1 MLPVKQGWNSDMSY
15 AQQQNSEVKPEFEE
29 RTVEINRCSKVVKG
43 GRRFSFAALVVVGN
57 GEGKVGYGTG
67 KAKEISEAIR
77 KASEA
82 ARKNLVEVQ
91 LKGTTIHHTVQIKRS
106 ATRMLMRPARPGTGV
121 ICGASARAVLEL
133 AGVRDVLTKTFG
145 STSPIS
151 VVRATLD
158 GLLAQR
164 SREQFNALRTRSED

>member
-1 MLPVKQGWNSDMSY
+1 MAY
-15 AQQQNSEVKPEFEE
+15 AQQRQSGQQRHPDVKPEFEE
-29 RTVEINRCSKVVKG
+29 RVIEINRCSKVMKG

-77 KASEA
+77 KATEA
-82 ARKNLVEVQ
+82 ARKDLVEIP
-91 LKGTTIHHTVQIKRS
+91 LKGTTIHHTVQAKYS
-106 ATRMLMRPARPGTGV
+106 ATRILMRPARPGTGV

-145 STSPIS
+145 STSPLS
-151 VVRATLD
+151 VVRATIK

-164 SREQFNALRTRSED
+164 SREDFNILRMRS